1 MRIGSLTCSAI
12 LLLALAHPGHAAEVT
27 FEFAGTIGVNLDAF
41 NVLGGLTGPI
51 PFTGSYTFD
60 SDTPDSNPDPD
71 NGTYDST
78 AIGSGLEVAFD
89 AFSIATN
96 PASPLL
102 RTTTSDEPPGN
113 PADIYSVRS
122 FSIEGTAGFPA
133 GWVFQVLIDLAAGS
147 PSALLT
153 SDDLPTTPP
162 DLALAPSSN
171 FFQIVGGP
179 DSSNIGALNMT
190 GTLDRLELRRPVP
203 LSLTIDIKPGS
214 DRNPINPWSQGVIPV
229 AILGSDSFDVQD
241 VDPDTLAFGPN
252 AAALAHGNG
261 PHYDDVNDDGFSDL
275 LGHYRTQDTGIAF
288 DDAEACVTGELLDGT
303 PFEGCDA
310 IRTVPACGLGFELAF
325 LLPPIMWLRRRLH
338 H

>member
-171 FFQIVGGP
+171 FY
-179 DSSNIGALNMT
+179 
-190 GTLDRLELRRPVP
+190 
-203 LSLTIDIKPGS
+203 IKPGS